1 MRQEQWYPGHI
12 KKARSR
18 IKTLLKQCNSVI
30 LVLDSR
36 APYSSTAFN
45 EFEYLK
51 TKKNL
56 LILLNKSDLA
66 DPIKTKQWKDYFL
79 TKGFNVMIFSSKF
92 PVKKY
97 KILDIV
103 KIKGKITK
111 VLVMGIPNVGKSTIL
126 NYLIGKKSAK
136 TGNKAG
142 ITRGV
147 QWVSLDDTTLMLDTP
162 GILFANVSN
171 EDLFQK
177 LFYIKAINTDQID
190 IVEHSYALIEFLGRN
205 YTDLLNKLYPY
216 KSDPVKYLE
225 EFCLNKNFIMK
236 GNTPDLKRGAF
247 HIFNIVTN
255 GKLGKI
261 TFESVDDEYVK

>member
-12 KKARSR
+12 KKARNR

-51 TKKNL
+51 SRKNL

-66 DPIKTKQWKDYFL
+66 DPIKTEQWKAYFL
-79 TKGFNVMIFSSKF
+79 SKGFKVMIFSSKS
-92 PVKKY
+92 PVKKS

-126 NYLIGKKSAK
+126 N
-136 TGNKAG
+136 
-142 ITRGV
+142 
-147 QWVSLDDTTLMLDTP
+147 
-162 GILFANVSN
+162 
-171 EDLFQK
+171 
-177 LFYIKAINTDQID
+177 
-190 IVEHSYALIEFLGRN
+190 
-205 YTDLLNKLYPY
+205 
-216 KSDPVKYLE
+216 
-225 EFCLNKNFIMK
+225 
-236 GNTPDLKRGAF
+236 
-247 HIFNIVTN
+247 
-255 GKLGKI
+255 
-261 TFESVDDEYVK
+261 